1 MYLCIDVGG
10 TKTIVSLINRQGKIL
25 HSVKFATMLDQD
37 DFYRTLLQQIRTNF
51 TTHNLIAIGVA
62 LPGVVKNNKAI
73 WYGNLPWK
81 KFDLAKLLK
90 SDFNVPVFI
99 ENDANLATLAEARR
113 LSGRS
118 MYLTFSTGIGGGIV
132 ENHTLANRY
141 LDFEPG
147 HTEYVYGGH
156 KLEWEDIA
164 SAKAINALTGRLAS
178 EITDKSDWKEV
189 AKRITIG
196 LAPLITSLKPD
207 RIIFGGPL
215 GLELPRYRRQLRKK
229 LSLYLPKNI
238 QMPTL
243 IKARFGS
250 FSVIQG
256 CYLYA
261 KSHQKNR

>member
-37 DFYRTLLQQIRTNF
+37 DFYRMLLQQIRTNF

-90 SDFNVPVFI
+90 SDFNAPVFI
-99 ENDANLATLAEARR
+99 ENDANLAALAEAHR

-147 HTEYVYGGH
+147 HTEYVYGSH

-207 RIIFGGPL
+207 RIIFGGPIGFKL
-215 GLELPRYRRQLRKK
+215 DEYRYYLRRFLTKELPPKTK
-229 LSLYLPKNI
+229 LP
-238 QMPTL
+238 
-243 IKARFGS
+243 RFYS
-250 FSVIQG
+250 AKYQNLSVING
-256 CYLYA
+256 CYLYV
-261 KSHQKNR
+261 KDQLK